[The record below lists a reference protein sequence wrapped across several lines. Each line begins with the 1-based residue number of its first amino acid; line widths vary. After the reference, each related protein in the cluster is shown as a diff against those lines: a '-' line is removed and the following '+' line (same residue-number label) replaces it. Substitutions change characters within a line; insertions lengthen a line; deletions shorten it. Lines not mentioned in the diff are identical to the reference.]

1 MIRKLATV
9 AGLAGLLPLLAC
21 NVPGPSLAGQP
32 GLQWQVQSFYDGR
45 AMERHATCPNPSMQT
60 ISRTE
65 IVEDTP
71 ERVVMRLRYYWFDDS
86 QDDTFGEHSVVRCQ
100 DWAERTFTFDRRSDG
115 TLQVV
120 GMSGVTKDNG

>member
-9 AGLAGLLPLLAC
+9 AGLAGLSPLLAC

-45 AMERHATCPNPSMQT
+45 AMERHATCPNPRMQT

-71 ERVVMRLRYYWFDDS
+71 ERVVMDIHYYWVDES
-86 QDDTFGEHSVVRCQ
+86 QAIDVQGSSMTTCR
-100 DWAERTFTFDRRSDG
+100 DWGDRTFTFAKTTG
-115 TLQVV
+115 GGLEVV
-120 GMSGVTKDNG
+120 SMTGAQKRA